1 MENLK
6 PSINLNS
13 SPYPLGLNR
22 RGYSTGVGSGL
33 DQSLG
38 LPAKTNPLAD
48 VIGQT
53 GPQGLQS
60 YLNQPTQ
67 PKLTQPDFVLNPR
80 VRKLRHAGPLLIDG
94 LSLWRCHLG
103 LKRCQ
108 FRGLFAPD
116 QRSPSFR
123 PRATLGLKRTNP
135 TVRSPRSVAASQR
148 SSLAFLS
155 FIKQR
160 LAAGTSITVSAR
172 IILNA
177 LRVKA

>member
-6 PSINLNS
+6 RSINLNS
-13 SPYPLGLNR
+13 SPYPPTLNR
-22 RGYSTGVGSGL
+22 RGYSTGTASGL
-33 DQSLG
+33 GQSLG
-38 LPAKTNPLAD
+38 LPAKANPLAD
-48 VIGQT
+48 IIGQT
-53 GPQGLQS
+53 GPQGLQR

-80 VRKLRHAGPLLIDG
+80 VRKLRHAGPVLIEG
-94 LSLWRCHLG
+94 LSFRRPHLG

-135 TVRSPRSVAASQR
+135 TLRSPPPVAGSQR
-148 SSLAFLS
+148 SSLPFL
-155 FIKQR
+155 R
-160 LAAGTSITVSAR
+160 
-172 IILNA
+172 
-177 LRVKA
+177 